1 MKRFTLFLLTVLLI
15 FSVNLFAQEDPKE
28 LFEKSWVTQDS
39 TEKRIL
45 RQKIVEVSPDS
56 EYGFFC
62 KGWFKT
68 EKGEYEDAITF
79 YSNAVKLN
87 NEFWQAYYLRG
98 NTYGVLNDYSN
109 ALSDLN
115 KALELNPNYGDG
127 YFVRGATYIMG
138 LGNKEKGCEDWQ
150 KALSLGYEKAG
161 EYIAK
166 FCK

>member
-1 MKRFTLFLLTVLLI
+1 MSKYVLVFLFVII
-15 FSVNLFAQEDPKE
+15 FVPYGLHSQEEPKE

-45 RQKIVEVSPDS
+45 RQKIVDLSPDS

-68 EKGEYEDAITF
+68 EKGEYEDAVAFFDDAI
-79 YSNAVKLN
+79 KQN
-87 NEFWQAYYLRG
+87 NEFWQAYYQRG
-98 NTYGVLNDYSN
+98 NSYGVLKDYSK
-109 ALSDLN
+109 AISDIS
-115 KALELNPNYGDG
+115 KALELNPGYGEG

-138 LGNKEKGCEDWQ
+138 VGNKEKGCEDWQ
-150 KALSLGYEKAG
+150 KALSLGYKKAG
-161 EYIAK
+161 QYIDK